1 MGYGG
6 GVGPRPKP
14 LVPKGLQHRKLMLD
28 LFGAAAIL
36 VSVMSNIDQIPGVPS
51 WERVKQLKEAA
62 ARYPKSDWSEG
73 SYNDIFRKAA
83 DAKRKKYG
91 TACSYNGY

>member
-1 MGYGG
+1 
-6 GVGPRPKP
+6 
-14 LVPKGLQHRKLMLD
+14 MLD

-91 TACSYNGY
+91 TTASYNGY

>member
-1 MGYGG
+1 
-6 GVGPRPKP
+6 
-14 LVPKGLQHRKLMLD
+14 MLD

-51 WERVKQLKEAA
+51 WERVKQLKEAV

-83 DAKRKKYG
+83 DAKRKKYA
-91 TACSYNGY
+91 TTCSYNGY

>member
-1 MGYGG
+1 
-6 GVGPRPKP
+6 
-14 LVPKGLQHRKLMLD
+14 MLD
-28 LFGAAAIL
+28 LFGASAIL
-36 VSVMSNIDQIPGVPS
+36 VSVMSMCNIDQIPGVPS
-51 WERVKQLKEAA
+51 WEQVKQLKEAA

-91 TACSYNGY
+91 TTCSYNGY

>member
-1 MGYGG
+1 
-6 GVGPRPKP
+6 
-14 LVPKGLQHRKLMLD
+14 MLD

-62 ARYPKSDWSEG
+62 ARYPKADWSEG
-73 SYNDIFRKAA
+73 SYHDTMRKAA

-91 TACSYNGY
+91 TTCSYNGY